1 MPPKKTTSKSGTS
14 RDADTAREILVW
26 CRLQRFHVGAIR
38 VGEVELSGLSD
49 LAVVAPAVPAIGDD
63 PASDYRT
70 QFGGVG
76 LARLKRDAGRDAE
89 TTVPED
95 DE

>member
-1 MPPKKTTSKSGTS
+1 MPPKRTSSKCGS
-14 RDADTAREILVW
+14 DADVARSLLVW
-26 CRLQRFHVGAIR
+26 CRMQRYHVGEIR
-38 VGEVELSGLSD
+38 VGDVTLAGLADLST
-49 LAVVAPAVPAIGDD
+49 VAPAVPAIGDD

-70 QFGGVG
+70 QFGGAG